1 MINLDNN
8 NEIII
13 GRDQKNDA
21 ILNHLSVC
29 KQHAKIKYIDAK
41 VLLKNISLKAGTLVL
56 IQKDKFDLSSKPM
69 FLQVNKTFIEAQ
81 IMDDQE
87 YLSKQMNSESKYLLW
102 DINNELNKGN
112 NMNNNNNDNN
122 NNVNNNS
129 VNNNEKNVEKKSNI
143 IIENIIN
150 ESNGKVEIVQP
161 SLGNKFYDS
170 DVIKQQQY

>member
-1 MINLDNN
+1 
-8 NEIII
+8 
-13 GRDQKNDA
+13 
-21 ILNHLSVC
+21 
-29 KQHAKIKYIDAK
+29 
-41 VLLKNISLKAGTLVL
+41 
-56 IQKDKFDLSSKPM
+56 
-69 FLQVNKTFIEAQ
+69 
-81 IMDDQE
+81 
-87 YLSKQMNSESKYLLW
+87 
-102 DINNELNKGN
+102 
-112 NMNNNNNDNN
+112 MNNNNNDNN